1 MTRTMHSAHPRER
14 LQVGQSRRSNA
25 AKRSLAVERGGRELL
40 ALLDRVP
47 RRQPGSP
54 YADKPAGCYLTPVEA
69 RAASN
74 SLGRVFPSDG

>member
-1 MTRTMHSAHPRER
+1 
-14 LQVGQSRRSNA
+14 
-25 AKRSLAVERGGRELL
+25 LAVERGGRELL